1 MRLFSSI
8 LFALMAMVL
17 PMAGVQHYFC
27 TTSMAFVAGADDCPV
42 EKNDCCGK
50 KGEHPPT
57 TLDCLVSTKL
67 LPDAGKSSPLQ
78 IPLADAWSIVPASES
93 DPFPTLRIEIISPE
107 KDRGP
112 PDLPGLYLLQRRL
125 LI

>member
-8 LFALMAMVL
+8 LFTLMAMVL

-27 TTSMAFVAGADDCPV
+27 TSSMAFVDGADDCPV

-50 KGEHPPT
+50 KVEHKPT
-57 TLDCLVSTKL
+57 TPDCLVSTKL
-67 LPDAGKSSPLQ
+67 LPDAEKSSPLQ

-93 DPFPTLRIEIISPE
+93 DLSPTLRIEIISPE